1 MTAAFFIPGPKTCD
15 TGGVSVPPSPE
26 PIHTGSS
33 SEPGQPPPAG
43 RSSSGH
49 ATISLGSFAT
59 LLISIAAVLLF
70 GLQSDWGYLPLVS
83 GVVLGFVA
91 GRTLGRDLLLIALA
105 LGLISTISVEA
116 DISWGNIALMGVVLG
131 GAVVVPYVI
140 SRWVY
145 GDDVIKFP
153 RRQGRP
159 WSKLEW
165 GWLVVVV
172 FLGWLI
178 LPRYFIGSGA
188 YQNWP
193 AVETPSEIIRL
204 FLGVNAVG
212 IWDELF
218 FICTVFT
225 LLYRHFPFWTANVLT
240 SIIFVSFLWELGYQA
255 WGPLLTIP
263 FALVQAVIF
272 TRTKSLPYT
281 ICVHL
286 LFDLMVFLA
295 IVHAHHP
302 AWIDIFWY

>member
-1 MTAAFFIPGPKTCD
+1 MTNLTRPSRCPWGPLRTAREASACD
-15 TGGVSVPPSPE
+15 TGTVSTSTETRDSHPRGGHPSR
-26 PIHTGSS
+26 HG
-33 SEPGQPPPAG
+33 A
-43 RSSSGH
+43 
-49 ATISLGSFAT
+49 ISLGSFAT
-59 LLISIAAVLLF
+59 LLVALSAVLLF
-70 GLQSDWGYLPLVS
+70 GFLSDWGYLPLVA
-83 GVVLGFVA
+83 GVALGFLA
-91 GRTLGRDLLLIALA
+91 ARSLGRDLLLIALA
-105 LGLISTISVEA
+105 LGLISLISVEA
-116 DISWGNIALMGVVLG
+116 DISWGNIALMGVVLS
-131 GAVVVPYVI
+131 GAVIIPSTI

-145 GDDVIKFP
+145 RDTAIQFP

-159 WSKLEW
+159 WTKLEW
-165 GWLVVVV
+165 GWLFLVL

-178 LPRYFIGSGA
+178 LPRYFISSGV

-193 AVETPSEIIRL
+193 AVETPSEILRL

-218 FICTVFT
+218 FICTIFA
-225 LLYRHFPFWTANVLT
+225 LLYRHFSFWTANVLT

-281 ICVHL
+281 ITVHL
-286 LFDLMVFLA
+286 LFDLIVFLT

-302 AWIDIFWY
+302 GWIPIFWY